1 MYNIGVKARKIG
13 GSIFLHVPA
22 SLARRHRIAD
32 GDVLDFDD
40 DGTTLV
46 LRPRP
51 AVRRL
56 LESWEPLRFDGPPPT
71 LGETTEDIRREREDH
86 E

>member
-13 GSIFLHVPA
+13 GSIFLHIPA
-22 SLARRHRIAD
+22 AVVRRHEIED

-40 DGTTLV
+40 RATELVIWPRTTM
-46 LRPRP
+46 
-51 AVRRL
+51 RRL
-56 LESWEPLRFDGPPPT
+56 LATWEPLRFKGPRPT
-71 LGETTEDIRREREDH
+71 LAETTEDIRREREEH